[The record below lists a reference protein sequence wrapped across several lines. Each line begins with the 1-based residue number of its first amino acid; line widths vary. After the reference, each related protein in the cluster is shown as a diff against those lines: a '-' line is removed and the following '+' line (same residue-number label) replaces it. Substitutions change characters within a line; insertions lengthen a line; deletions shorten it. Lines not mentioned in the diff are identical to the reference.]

1 MSCLTL
7 SQTDLPRRMLAP
19 ASQSNEQYSAEAPRS
34 RKPRQVCKRLRTSTL
49 DVWPVGPLWDQ
60 RSIPFLRSLPAW
72 GEHFLLVEGHFLVG
86 GVLETLFCPSLC
98 STSPA
103 LSFVIPTLFLQD
115 VPSVLAAIFLCPP
128 NSKGEECS
136 WASRPT
142 REKDWACP

>member
-1 MSCLTL
+1 M
-7 SQTDLPRRMLAP
+7 
-19 ASQSNEQYSAEAPRS
+19 
-34 RKPRQVCKRLRTSTL
+34 
-49 DVWPVGPLWDQ
+49 GPLWDQ

-86 GVLETLFCPSLC
+86 GVLETLSCPSLC

-103 LSFVIPTLFLQD
+103 LSCVIPPLLQQD
-115 VPSVLAAIFLCPP
+115 VPSVLAVIFLCPP
-128 NSKGEECS
+128 DSKGEERS